1 MPPRDVRRASSATGM
16 SNPGAFLVTTEFRRF
31 AEFCDACR
39 EYRYIGLCYGPPG
52 VGKTLSARHYTDW
65 DRFEALPPPVFAN
78 EAALAMFAAA
88 DAILYTPEVVNSPGG
103 VRHDIIRLCATLR
116 LLRVEPERRVRDIAV
131 AVEKRAED
139 QRRFEELQ
147 VIDWMR
153 SPVRPTTPMPVPA
166 VTPPPQPLAPAR
178 LILVDEAD
186 RLKVSSLEQLRDLFD
201 RGETGL
207 VLIGMPGMEKRLAR
221 YPQLYSR
228 VGFVHAFR
236 PLRAEEIRHL
246 LITYWSELGIALP
259 SEGIADPEAV
269 AAIIR
274 ISGGNF
280 RLIHRLLSQVERI
293 LRVNG
298 LSTVTPAVVDAA
310 RERLVIG
317 AA

>member
-1 MPPRDVRRASSATGM
+1 M
-16 SNPGAFLVTTEFRRF
+16 SDPGEFLVTTEFRRF

-39 EYRYIGLCYGPPG
+39 EYRYIGLCHGPPG

-65 DRFEALPPPVFAN
+65 DRFEALPSPVFADD
-78 EAALAMFAAA
+78 ADLATFTAA
-88 DAILYTPEVVNSPGG
+88 DAILYTPEIVNSPGG
-103 VRHDIIRLCATLR
+103 VRQDITRLCATLR
-116 LLRVEPERRVRDIAV
+116 LLRAEPERRARDIALS
-131 AVEKRAED
+131 AEKRAED

-147 VIDWMR
+147 AIDWMR
-153 SPVRPTTPMPVPA
+153 SSVSPTKPMPVPA
-166 VTPPPQPLAPAR
+166 VTPPPPPLAPVR
-178 LILVDEAD
+178 LILIDEAD
-186 RLKVSSLEQLRDLFD
+186 RLRVSSLEQLRDLFD
-201 RGETGL
+201 RGEIGL

-236 PLRAEEIRHL
+236 PLRAKEIRHL
-246 LITYWSELGIALP
+246 LATHWTELGIALP
-259 SEGIADPEAV
+259 SRGIEDPEAV
-269 AAIIR
+269 AAVIR

-310 RERLVIG
+310 REGLVIG